1 MAIALIFLLAF
12 ENLQVLQRDISN
24 EQLLSV
30 MHFMRSSLG
39 VRCEYCHVAENGKY
53 KLDDKKTKL
62 RAREMIVMTRKLNE
76 ASFGGQNVVTCETCH
91 HGAPIP
97 ASVPEI
103 RANFVNTTRR
113 EPDEPAPPALPSA
126 SEILARFEAA
136 THIGSLSAVRI
147 TVNGCR
153 GKIVDRG
160 TPRARVIPRA
170 DCSMQE
176 VVLKDFGEVRELRV
190 RAADFSSIA
199 VEGIEDDMYRLV
211 ATGKDGVAQKLWF
224 SKATGL
230 LVRRTFYHPIALGL
244 DPEQFDLS
252 EYKRFG
258 AVTLPARINVSHLDD
273 QHLGILKTIL
283 SVEPQGPD

>member
-1 MAIALIFLLAF
+1 MTITIALLMATYQ
-12 ENLQVLQRDISN
+12 NLQVLKGVPSD
-24 EQLLSV
+24 QLLTE

-53 KLDDKKTKL
+53 QLDEKKTKL
-62 RAREMIVMTRKLNE
+62 RAREMILMTRKINE
-76 ASFGGQNVVTCETCH
+76 ANYGGQNVVTCETCH

-97 ASVPEI
+97 APVPEV

-113 EPDEPAPPALPSA
+113 EPDEPAPPALPAA
-126 SEILARFEAA
+126 SEIIDRFETA
-136 THIGSLSAVRI
+136 THIGTLSAVKLS
-147 TVNGCR
+147 VNGCR

-170 DCSMQE
+170 DCATQE
-176 VVLKDFGEVRELRV
+176 VTLKDFGEIRELRV

-199 VEGIEDDMYRLV
+199 VDGIDDDMYRLI

-230 LVRRTFYHPIALGL
+230 LVRRTFYHPITLGL
-244 DPEQFDLS
+244 DPEQFDFS
-252 EYKRFG
+252 DYKSFG
-258 AVTLPARINVSHLDD
+258 AATLPARINVSHLDD

-283 SVEPQGPD
+283 SVEPQGPE